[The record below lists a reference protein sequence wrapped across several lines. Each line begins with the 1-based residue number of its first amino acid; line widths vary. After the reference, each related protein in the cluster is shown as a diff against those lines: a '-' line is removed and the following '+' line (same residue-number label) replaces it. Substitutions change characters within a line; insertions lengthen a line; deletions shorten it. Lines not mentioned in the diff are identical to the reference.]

1 MKKTLVN
8 LMVLCTVLCSCKKE
22 GGDQPQDA
30 VTVKVS
36 ATLNPYFG
44 AGRTV
49 APVWNGTDRLVLTDA
64 ANDASGQARAS
75 MAGSATSMFS
85 IKLDGVK
92 ESDELVGVFGG
103 KAQVKGGS
111 ISFEIPAAQNG
122 TDVTPV
128 LAGKVKYDSRK
139 ISGVEMS
146 LASTCSVLMANA
158 VQKGYAVTDVIFE
171 TVGGEKVAGNISINV
186 ADWSYKATESRIS
199 VHIANPD
206 ASQKNI
212 SVPIL
217 LTPGTLSQGYKL
229 IFKTDTHGDLEFNSE
244 PGIVFRPGSYVESGD
259 AKDDPVRKLLACGS
273 SKVYLFNK
281 DLVDW
286 GQRYTSGLIWSWD
299 CTSVQGIC
307 AGCKS
312 SSHIDDT
319 KIVNNKRQLLVTCS
333 NNSGWC
339 VLLEPDYDKSGSAKL
354 LFWTNSAPN
363 AHSAEYLPGGYVA
376 VACSVSGGDCIQLYS
391 VNKNN
396 VPLKMYSLGSAHGAV
411 WMEAT
416 QRLYAIGGSTLQIYK
431 LDADKGELELEN
443 TISTSAYVTGL
454 HDISAVDDVT
464 LIMGGNKCAL
474 YNITTGVF
482 TAVPH
487 FNVSGRTGIKSLN
500 YNAETGECFYT
511 YATAGTAEGSYDWSS
526 HKVRY
531 TDNINGGGEEKYVL
545 VDDINMYKV
554 RVFNW

>member
-1 MKKTLVN
+1 MSVMLVCA
-8 LMVLCTVLCSCKKE
+8 VFCACKK
-22 GGDQPQDA
+22 GGDEPSG
-30 VTVKVS
+30 VVIVKVS
-36 ATLNPYFG
+36 ATLNSYFG
-44 AGRTV
+44 NGKTV
-49 APVWNGTDRLVLTDA
+49 APVWSATDRLVLTDVS
-64 ANDASGQARAS
+64 NGESGQGKS
-75 MAGSATSMFS
+75 TMTGSNKSMFS
-85 IKLDGVK
+85 IGVAGVGD
-92 ESDELVGVFGG
+92 SDNLVGVLNGR
-103 KAQVKGGS
+103 AAVKDGQL
-111 ISFEIPAAQNG
+111 SFEIPAAQNG
-122 TDVTPV
+122 KDVTPV
-128 LAGKVKYDSRK
+128 IAGKVKYDSRK
-139 ISGVEMS
+139 VSGVEMS
-146 LASTCSVLMANA
+146 LSSTCSVLMANA
-158 VQKGYAVTDVIFE
+158 VQKGFAVTDIIFE
-171 TVGGEKVAGNISINV
+171 TLGGEKVAGNVSINV

-206 ASQKNI
+206 ASLKSI

-217 LTPGTLSQGYKL
+217 LTPCTLSKGYRL
-229 IFKTDTHGDLEFNSE
+229 IFKTDTHGDLEFDSE
-244 PGIVFRPGSYVESGD
+244 PGITFRAGSYIESGD

-273 SKVYLFNK
+273 NKVYLFNK
-281 DLVDW
+281 DMVDW

-299 CTSVQGIC
+299 CTSIQGIC

-339 VLLEPDYDKSGSAKL
+339 VLLEPDYDKSGSAKV

-396 VPLKMYSLGSAHGAV
+396 EPLKIYSLESAHGAV

-443 TISTSAYVTGL
+443 TVSTGSYVTGL

-464 LIMGGNKCAL
+464 LIMGGHKCAL
-474 YNITTGVF
+474 YNITSGVF
-482 TAVPH
+482 TPVPH
-487 FNVSGRTGIKSLN
+487 FNDGGRTGIKSLN

-511 YATAGTAEGSYDWSS
+511 FAVAGTAEGSYDWSS

-531 TDNINGGGEEKYVL
+531 TDNINGTGAEKFVL